1 MDVTKDRH
9 GKRKASHHDEEGK
22 RKKKHHKGEQDSKS
36 SSRKKDRHK
45 AIKVVDD
52 DAEDDE
58 MWVEHNIDVDGQH
71 VSGPSAYES
80 CKALTHLQPVTT
92 AIPTGASLDI
102 RSTANVMDDDPA
114 LPRATTTESKQQRE
128 EWMLLQPS
136 APVVPLPTPPLHS
149 LDHGDTLTDGYGERT
164 TGNRTMSGEVDF
176 FSSLGTEHR
185 KKDVTDKRNPET
197 VCST

>member
-71 VSGPSAYES
+71 VSGPSASELY
-80 CKALTHLQPVTT
+80 KVLTTFP
-92 AIPTGASLDI
+92 ASH
-102 RSTANVMDDDPA
+102 
-114 LPRATTTESKQQRE
+114 
-128 EWMLLQPS
+128 
-136 APVVPLPTPPLHS
+136 HS
-149 LDHGDTLTDGYGERT
+149 NPHWSELRYTFNGKCDG
-164 TGNRTMSGEVDF
+164 
-176 FSSLGTEHR
+176 
-185 KKDVTDKRNPET
+185 
-197 VCST
+197 